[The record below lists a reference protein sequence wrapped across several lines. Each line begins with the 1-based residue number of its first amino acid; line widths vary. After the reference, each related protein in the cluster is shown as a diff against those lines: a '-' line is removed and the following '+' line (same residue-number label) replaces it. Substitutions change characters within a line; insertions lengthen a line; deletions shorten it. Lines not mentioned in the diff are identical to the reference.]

1 VRGHA
6 ELYWSSAAWKE
17 SSIGVYKGPGAHA
30 GHMVTSLVLQLVF
43 GFELKVKLG
52 MQKRLQG
59 LDKKLRKAG
68 PAAFFRSLEV
78 PGLRYKCSCMIRLDI
93 QLV

>member
-1 VRGHA
+1 VLTATWSPRGAHG
-6 ELYWSSAAWKE
+6 YV
-17 SSIGVYKGPGAHA
+17 IGVAIAVRCK
-30 GHMVTSLVLQLVF
+30 
-43 GFELKVKLG
+43 LKVKLG

-59 LDKKLRKAG
+59 LDKRAQKAG